1 MWRHCNFLNRIFFAF
16 SFICF
21 TDSWHCRIHFNW
33 MGIDGS
39 IDCVA
44 TDATWNLFVHWIVCA
59 HWCGNT
65 HIDHCIPGL
74 LRRAQR
80 VPMHAGYGEC
90 FHWNFSLLSWAQCG
104 NSHQEN
110 MITNAGFCLI
120 FQFFCFLLVVLV
132 AEIATGVYAYQYRD
146 KLNQLV
152 QSHVK
157 ETVQKDYN
165 VSDTKTAIFDVFQ
178 TNVSA
183 QLAILSYDF

>member
-1 MWRHCNFLNRIFFAF
+1 
-16 SFICF
+16 
-21 TDSWHCRIHFNW
+21 
-33 MGIDGS
+33 
-39 IDCVA
+39 
-44 TDATWNLFVHWIVCA
+44 
-59 HWCGNT
+59 
-65 HIDHCIPGL
+65 
-74 LRRAQR
+74 
-80 VPMHAGYGEC
+80 
-90 FHWNFSLLSWAQCG
+90 
-104 NSHQEN
+104 